1 MSRSGCRL
9 FAIIACIALLILTL
23 SNSFFLEAAN
33 GSIDELFVGNVK
45 EVILEPIADSYIDSA
60 YPDENYGEEEVLKV
74 ATKRVIEGETR
85 GEQYS
90 YLMFDL
96 SGIPPDAKIR
106 YATLSIGLKKM
117 SGRGIGGYIS
127 ISAHFCPDNSWN
139 ERKITWN
146 NKPEFVKE
154 VTDSWGFAIISF
166 AARAHFEIAEDVQRA
181 LVDGGRL
188 TEVITWGSGSGYAV
202 LRSRE
207 GRSSPSLTV
216 GYITPPFNVVDISSS
231 QDTGETSNLGYICLN
246 TMPKGAFDEE
256 LVAEEMES
264 AFCEFAITLPK
275 KVNMNPTNYTI
286 AYVRGYSFLRW
297 ETSGDVYVEDPSDRV
312 TTLMVKGDGTLK
324 AIGSSSLIEYGYS
337 ELDGASEKY
346 GSAGQAFFVR
356 FTPMFSG
363 YLKTARFYFTSI
375 SKNTTRNEIK
385 IHVMDENRVDMITPI
400 TVKPVSESTW
410 LDVDLSSYNLAVV
423 KGVDF
428 YVGLELTTHSYPVL
442 GIDYDYPD
450 NRSLSRDVRGRWKLD
465 KNADYMIRA
474 VVETAEVPVTKTPT
488 PTSIATSTSAPS
500 TPATPR
506 TRPTTILTTTTT
518 APTMATKSMTTQRE
532 TTTLITTVI
541 AFPIFET
548 LMLYTSLTVLIA
560 AILVVTIYFL
570 MKKRS

>member
-1 MSRSGCRL
+1 VSRSGCRF
-9 FAIIACIALLILTL
+9 FAIIACIALPILIL

-33 GSIDELFVGNVK
+33 GYLDELFVGDVK
-45 EVILEPIADSYIDSA
+45 EIILEPIADSYIDSA
-60 YPDENYGEEEVLKV
+60 YPDENYGDEGVLKV
-74 ATKRVIEGETR
+74 AGNE

-96 SGIPPDAKIR
+96 SGIPPGAKIR

-117 SGRGIGGYIS
+117 SGRGPWGYIS
-127 ISAHFCPDNSWN
+127 ISAHFCPDNSWS

-146 NKPEFVKE
+146 NKPEFIKE
-154 VTDSWGFAIISF
+154 VTDSWGFSMISF
-166 AARAHFEIAEDVQRA
+166 AERAHFEIAEDVQRA
-181 LVDGGRL
+181 LVDGGGL
-188 TEVITWGSGSGYAV
+188 TEVITWGSGSGHAV
-202 LRSRE
+202 LCSRE
-207 GRSSPSLTV
+207 GRGSPSLTV
-216 GYITPPFNVVDISSS
+216 GYIAPPFNVVDIASS

-246 TMPKGAFDEE
+246 TMPKGVSDEE

-264 AFCEFAITLPK
+264 ALCEFAITLPK
-275 KVNMNPTNYTI
+275 EVNMNPTNYTI

-312 TTLMVKGDGTLK
+312 TTLMVRGDGTLK

-337 ELDGASEKY
+337 ELDSASEKT
-346 GSAGQAFFVR
+346 GSAGEVFFVR

-363 YLKTARFYFTSI
+363 YLKTARFYFTRI
-375 SKNTTRNEIK
+375 SENTTRNEIK

-400 TVKPVSESTW
+400 TVRSVSDHTW

-428 YVGLELTTHSYPVL
+428 YVGLEWTMHSYPVL

-450 NRSLSRDVRGRWKLD
+450 NRSWSYSHERWRLD
-465 KNADYMIRA
+465 EIADYMIRA

-488 PTSIATSTSAPS
+488 STSIATSTPASS
-500 TPATPR
+500 TPATSR

-518 APTMATKSMTTQRE
+518 IPTMATKSMTTQRE
-532 TTTLITTVI
+532 TTTLVTTVI
-541 AFPIFET
+541 AFPMFET
-548 LMLYTSLTVLIA
+548 YIVTGLIVFII
-560 AILVVTIYFL
+560 ILAVTIYFL
-570 MKKRS
+570 TKKRS